1 MHTPA
6 HAFLLTVSASA
17 CVSTAELAVT
27 TIYSA
32 RSLHRCVRGVLGSCP
47 WRSHGHRPRLLI
59 CTPPPAHQAE
69 WMPPSQ
75 AADGLRNVHRLCV
88 WLRGGISFW
97 ARGVYNPNS
106 YHEANPVYRQI
117 GRAEGAAR
125 SDISSAAKAAGA
137 STAAG
142 GASGGSARLDDAMRI
157 GYLGDERE
165 LAKRCAVGTAAPRT
179 PAPDASARCRHQRPY
194 QGQTTAS

>member
-1 MHTPA
+1 MQVFRNEHFRGGPGRRT
-6 HAFLLTVSASA
+6 FSDGK
-17 CVSTAELAVT
+17 
-27 TIYSA
+27 A
-32 RSLHRCVRGVLGSCP
+32 RLHRPLP
-47 WRSHGHRPRLLI
+47 LHYLKRPRHQPHDGTHAVCAAVSSRRPLRRLLQLV
-59 CTPPPAHQAE
+59 CE
-69 WMPPSQ
+69 EY
-75 AADGLRNVHRLCV
+75 
-88 WLRGGISFW
+88 
-97 ARGVYNPNS
+97 VYHPNS